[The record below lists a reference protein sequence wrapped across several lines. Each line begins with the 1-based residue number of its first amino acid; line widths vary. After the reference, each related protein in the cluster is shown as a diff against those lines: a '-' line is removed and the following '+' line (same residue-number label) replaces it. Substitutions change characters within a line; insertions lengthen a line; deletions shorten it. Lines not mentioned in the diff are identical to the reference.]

1 MNNYLVKNHS
11 TKESVIVE
19 GDRLGI
25 DGSILVYK
33 NNTIVAIFPLTCSIH
48 LLGDYISPTKEEKET
63 IKKQYYEKYTEKS
76 LFNDL
81 RNFIK
86 SFRKWSINYRKH

>member
-11 TKESVIVE
+11 TKDCVIVE

-25 DGSILVYK
+25 DGSIFVYK
-33 NNTIVAIFPLTCSIH
+33 NNTIVAVFPNTCSIH
-48 LLGDYISPTKEEKET
+48 VLKDYIPPTKEEET
-63 IKKQYYEKYTEKS
+63 TKKQYYEKYTEKS
-76 LFNDL
+76 LFYDL